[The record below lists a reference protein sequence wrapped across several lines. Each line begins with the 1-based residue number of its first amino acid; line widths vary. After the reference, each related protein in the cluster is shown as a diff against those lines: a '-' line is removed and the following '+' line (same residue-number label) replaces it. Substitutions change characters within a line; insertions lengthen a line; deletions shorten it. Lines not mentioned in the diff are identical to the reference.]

1 MKCENVPAVED
12 GDVNE
17 GSEGS
22 RGHEA
27 VSDSNSS
34 QFPLDTQGSPQED
47 RSSPAEN
54 NVDRLESGQFFERS
68 LNLGTFRVK
77 STKC

>member
-1 MKCENVPAVED
+1 MKCENVSAVEE
-12 GDVNE
+12 GNVNE

-34 QFPLDTQGSPQED
+34 QFPLDTEGSPRED
-47 RSSPAEN
+47 RNSPAEDN
-54 NVDRLESGQFFERS
+54 IDRIEPGKKTSS
-68 LNLGTFRVK
+68 P
-77 STKC
+77 